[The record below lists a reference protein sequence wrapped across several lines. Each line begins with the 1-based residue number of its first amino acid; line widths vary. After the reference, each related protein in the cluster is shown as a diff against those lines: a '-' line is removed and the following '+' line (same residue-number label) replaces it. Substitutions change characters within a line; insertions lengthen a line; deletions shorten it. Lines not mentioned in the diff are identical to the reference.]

1 VNEVAPKKRR
11 WWRFL
16 LWFLAGVAVGF
27 AGLAWY
33 ASTDSFQAMVRRRMV
48 AELERVTG
56 GRVELAEFH
65 TIPFRLRA
73 DIRNLTIHG
82 RESASETPY
91 VHLDRLVADI
101 NVISVFDL
109 RFGFHSVVLERP
121 VIHIIVYPDG
131 TTNQPQPAVKSTSD
145 QTPVEQLFGLRIRH
159 LEVQKGEL
167 IWNDQRMPLD
177 FSAND
182 VVSTMNYSFL
192 RRHYE
197 AELTLGKVDTKI
209 QDYRPFSWRVH
220 ALFTLARENV
230 EVKELKINSG
240 ANQVTFQG
248 ALTNFRAPLVK
259 GKYSA
264 TLDLTEVAGILRQR
278 ELRRG
283 LVDFQGSGQWS
294 LQDFSAEG
302 KLAARELEWRDD
314 GVNLQ
319 NVSVAT
325 AFDVKP
331 QRITLKGIESRI
343 LGGTVSGEADVIGW
357 QRTLRGEPRVQ
368 RRRRE
373 LSRAEEEAMP
383 RGSVR
388 LRMSGLPLTELKR
401 AFRTRSLPLERARF
415 AGFLSGTTDIFWI
428 GVPRDAET
436 RFAVKV
442 TPPDRLT
449 GPDIPL
455 TLNARGVYRGSRDE
469 LEIHDVSMA
478 TPATR
483 VTAEGTLSSTAS
495 VKFSVSTTDLREL
508 EPLLAGPNSKPL
520 PIALKG
526 RATFSGNASGRVHD
540 IHLAGNLQITDFD
553 SIAPATADRSELRVH
568 WDSATAVLQ
577 YTKAGVVARN
587 ALLVHGDTQIRF
599 DVNAGLQRGSF
610 SENSPI
616 TGHIDVRQ
624 GNIAEILSLAGYSYP
639 VDGQM
644 NLTAKFS
651 GSVRTPAGDGHVEI
665 DNATA
670 YGESI
675 SKLVSDI
682 RFANG
687 EAQLTN
693 FSARQ
698 GNAVV
703 TGDAAYQLS
712 SKTYRINLVGKDFD
726 LARIERIQK
735 ERFTVAGRLDFTAQG
750 TGTFDVPVVKADLH
764 LRSLTLND
772 ERVGAFD
779 LQATTQGSQLTLN
792 GTSNFQDAKLQIG
805 GTVTMRDDYPADLKL
820 EFTQLDVDPLL
831 RIYLR
836 GQVTGHSSMAGN
848 ITLRGPLRKPRELVL
863 AANFTRFSADV
874 DKIQVQNEGPV
885 KIGFANQTLQ
895 LEQMHLIGLGTDL
908 TAHGT
913 AQFSGNR
920 ALDLRADGTI
930 NMTLAQTWVPDLT
943 SSGTITVGLNV
954 TGTPSSP
961 VFRGQVKIADGA
973 LSYIDLPTGLSELN
987 GSLTFNENQLQ
998 VESLTART
1006 GGGTLNVTGAISY
1019 YQRQIIFD
1027 LKGTAQEV
1035 RLRYP
1040 PGISSTTNAD
1050 VRLTGTNNGATLSG
1064 DLTVMKLA
1072 MTPGFDFG
1080 SYLERAKLSAP
1091 VPQASSPMNRLKLD
1105 LHVMTTPEL
1114 QMQTAMAKL
1123 SGDADL
1129 RVRGSAARPVVLGRI
1144 DILEGE
1150 VSFNG
1155 AKYRLERGDVLFT
1168 NPARIEPILDLEAST
1183 RVSDYDVSIGVNG
1196 TADKLNVNYRS
1207 EPPLPSAD
1215 IIALL
1220 ALGRTREESAS
1231 LQGSTGSS
1239 LSSAASN
1246 LILSEALNA
1255 TVSSRVQRLFGV
1267 SRIKIDPQG
1276 LPSATNVVRGPQ
1288 VTIEQQVASNV
1299 TLTYST
1305 NVAVASQQ
1313 IIQLEYN
1320 VTRAV
1325 SIVALRD
1332 QNGVVSFDIKI
1343 RKRRK

>member
-1 VNEVAPKKRR
+1 VNELVPKRRR

-16 LWFLAGVAVGF
+16 LLFLLGVLLGF

-33 ASTDSFQAMVRRRMV
+33 ASTDSFQAMVRKRMV

-91 VHLDRLVADI
+91 IHLDRLVADI

-131 TTNQPQPAVKSTSD
+131 TTNQPEPAVKKTSD
-145 QTPVEQLFGLRIRH
+145 QTAVEQLFGLRIRN
-159 LEVQKGEL
+159 LEVRKGEL
-167 IWNDQRMPLD
+167 IWNDQRVPLD
-177 FSAND
+177 FSASD

-197 AELTLGKVDTKI
+197 AELTLGKVDTRI
-209 QDYRPFSWRVH
+209 QDYRPFSWRAH
-220 ALFTLARENV
+220 AQFTLARDSV
-230 EVKELKINSG
+230 EVKDLKVNSG
-240 ANQVTFQG
+240 ANQLTFNG
-248 ALTNFRAPLVK
+248 ALANFRAPSVK
-259 GKYSA
+259 GRYTA
-264 TLDLTEVAGILRQR
+264 ALDLSEVAGILRQR
-278 ELRRG
+278 ALRRG

-302 KLAARELEWRDD
+302 ALAARELEWRDD
-314 GVNLQ
+314 GLNLQ
-319 NVSVAT
+319 NVSVGA

-343 LGGTVSGEADVIGW
+343 LGGTVSGEAEVVGW
-357 QRTLRGEPRVQ
+357 QRMLSGEQRAQ
-368 RRRRE
+368 RRQRT
-373 LSRAEEEAMP
+373 LSRAEQESMP

-388 LRMSGLPLTELKR
+388 LRMGGLPLAGLKR
-401 AFRTRSLPLERARF
+401 AFNTRALPLERARF
-415 AGFLSGTTDIFWI
+415 AGTLGGTADIFWI
-428 GVPRDAET
+428 GAPRDAET
-436 RFAVKV
+436 RFTLKV
-442 TPPDRLT
+442 TPPDRPA

-469 LEIHDVSMA
+469 LEVHDASIA

-483 VTAEGTLSSTAS
+483 ATAEGTLSSTAS
-495 VKFSVSTTDLREL
+495 VKFLALTSDLREL

-520 PIALKG
+520 PIALHG

-553 SIAPATADRSELRVH
+553 SIAPAAAARPELRVH
-568 WDSATAVLQ
+568 WDSATADLQ
-577 YTKAGVVARN
+577 YSRAGIVARN
-587 ALLVHGDTQIRF
+587 ALLVHGDTEIRF
-599 DVNAGLQRGSF
+599 DVNAGLHRGTF
-610 SENSPI
+610 SEDSPV
-616 TGHIDVRQ
+616 TGHLNVRN
-624 GNIAEILSLAGYSYP
+624 GNIAEVLSLAGYSYP

-644 NLTAKFS
+644 NLTAQFS
-651 GSVRTPAGDGHVEI
+651 GSMRTPAGEGHVEI
-665 DNATA
+665 TNATT

-698 GNAVV
+698 GNALV

-712 SKTYRINLVGKDFD
+712 SKSYRINLAGKNFD
-726 LARIERIQK
+726 LARIERLQK

-750 TGTFDVPVVKADLH
+750 TGTFDVPVIKADLQ
-764 LRSLTLND
+764 LRDLTLND
-772 ERVGAFD
+772 ERVGDFD
-779 LQATTQGSQLTLN
+779 LQASTQGSQLTLN
-792 GTSNFQDAKLQIG
+792 GTSNFREAKLQTS
-805 GTVTMRDDYPADLKL
+805 GTVTLRDDYPADLKL

-836 GQVTGHSSMAGN
+836 GQVTGHSSVAGN
-848 ITLRGPLRKPRELVL
+848 ITVRGPLRKPRELVL
-863 AANFTRFSADV
+863 AANFTNFSADV
-874 DKIQVQNEGPV
+874 DKIQVRNEGPV
-885 KIGFANQTLQ
+885 RVGFANQTLQ
-895 LEQMHLIGLGTDL
+895 LEQMHLVGQGTDL
-908 TAHGT
+908 TARGT
-913 AQFSGNR
+913 AQFSGSH

-930 NMTLAQTWVPDLT
+930 NMVLAQTWAPDLT
-943 SSGTITVGLNV
+943 SSGTVTVGLNV
-954 TGTPSSP
+954 TGSVASP
-961 VFRGQVKIADGA
+961 VFRGQVKIADGSF
-973 LSYIDLPTGLSELN
+973 SYIDLPTGLSQLN

-1019 YQRQIIFD
+1019 YQRQVIFD

-1040 PGISSTTNAD
+1040 PGISSTMNAD
-1050 VRLTGTNNGATLSG
+1050 IRLTGTNNGATLSG

-1080 SYLERAKLSAP
+1080 SYLERAKLAAP

-1105 LHVMTTPEL
+1105 LHVTTTPEL

-1155 AKYRLERGDVLFT
+1155 AKYRLERGDVIFT

-1231 LQGSTGSS
+1231 LQESTGSS
-1239 LSSAASN
+1239 LSGAASN

-1255 TVSSRVQRLFGV
+1255 TVSSRVQRLFGI

-1313 IIQLEYN
+1313 VIQLEYN

-1325 SIVALRD
+1325 SVVALRD

-1343 RKRRK
+1343 RKRKK